1 MPQIYYSFFESFPLV
16 YINLYSFNLG
26 EFGLAFLAL
35 AVAIAVDIPIYFSYI
50 HYRVNP
56 KIRAQGLG
64 APEERLIPALIATWL
79 PPIGLF
85 IFGWTGNGQI
95 HWIVSIIGVFLF
107 TCGVFVLIQ
116 SIFIYIPLVSHS
128 M

>member
-1 MPQIYYSFFESFPLV
+1 MSQIYYSFFESFPLV
-16 YINLYSFNLG
+16 YINLYNFNLG

-35 AVAIAVDIPIYFSYI
+35 AAAIAVDIPIYFSYI